1 MKKINFDSIAAGLD
15 TLTDLM
21 QQNTEIAH
29 DELVDADSIDFAA
42 KNTFAADDT
51 DETIRDLADSIE
63 LHGLLEP
70 LVVVR
75 DGGRYTLLAGERR
88 YKAITQC
95 LHWNTI
101 PCRVFDGENLSSNR
115 RQLMLHEANSQRDL
129 SIGRQLQIFE
139 EYNMLLEEM
148 RESGEY
154 TGAKLALIAKKMQIS
169 ERQVRKYKRIAER
182 LTRQEKEMLAA
193 GELTVN
199 EASQIAVARSRKAEP
214 SSGFLERP
222 ETKAEPSSGF
232 LERPEAKA
240 EPSSGFLEKPETKAE
255 PSSGFMEKPET
266 KAEPSSGFLERP
278 EAKAEPSSGFA
289 EEAERFETPE
299 ARRVLLE
306 EIVLSGNLWKPEKLY
321 ADYVQYMPTTKEAIA
336 EILKPRYNFRSCS
349 LILEGL
355 KGHCTLNSTKAIIEI
370 DLPRTTV
377 VYSYTEVDA
386 MIRELYR
393 AHKLEAK
400 K

>member
-222 ETKAEPSSGF
+222 E
-232 LERPEAKA
+232 AKA
-240 EPSSGFLEKPETKAE
+240 EPSSGFLEKPET
-255 PSSGFMEKPET
+255 
-266 KAEPSSGFLERP
+266 
-278 EAKAEPSSGFA
+278 KAEPSSGFA

-306 EIVLSGNLWKPEKLY
+306 EIVLSGYIWKPEKLY
-321 ADYVQYMPTTKEAIA
+321 ADYVQQMPTTKEAIA

-349 LILEGL
+349 LTLESL
-355 KGHCTLNSTKAIIEI
+355 KGHCTLNSAKVIVEIEN
-370 DLPRTTV
+370 PRTTV

-393 AHKLEAK
+393 VHKLEAK